1 MAEIAKKI
9 AIINKALVT
18 LKRSIELSEEC
29 EKAFKNDSS
38 VRNKEFFIGM
48 RDSMIQRFEFSF
60 DLFWKTLKVY
70 LTEVEKVVS
79 DSASP
84 RLILRDCVQNGV
96 MSETEGNQAMDML
109 DSRNMTSHTYRE
121 EIAVSEAEK
130 IPEYYNLMQTVT
142 NRLKID

>member
-1 MAEIAKKI
+1 MAEIVKKI
-9 AIINKALVT
+9 GILNKALAT

-29 EKAFKNDSS
+29 EKAFKNDST
-38 VRNKEFFIGM
+38 VRNKEFFVGM

-60 DLFWKTLKVY
+60 DLFWKALKVY

-84 RLILRDCVQNGV
+84 RLILRECAQNGV
-96 MSETEGNQAMDML
+96 MSEAEGNKAMDML

-121 EIAVSEAEK
+121 EIAVSEAAK
-130 IPEYYNLMQTVT
+130 IPAYYNLMYTIT
-142 NRLKID
+142 NRLKVD